1 MISSHVYLLFNS
13 ILCIT
18 HSAFNRNIVQV
29 LIVSQDKL
37 LWHLDQLFP
46 DELNQD
52 TRPNQDTW
60 PKEPARNTMSIL
72 TRRKKTQFSCICS
85 SVLPLQNET
94 ILLWTCPPPS
104 VVHKPN
110 LSKFASSI
118 PKICDFK
125 NWLSFFIFSSYFL
138 FLKTIMCY

>member
-1 MISSHVYLLFNS
+1 MISSHAYLLFNS

-18 HSAFNRNIVQV
+18 HLAFNRIIVQV
-29 LIVSQDKL
+29 LIASQDKV

-46 DELNQD
+46 DEFNQD
-52 TRPNQDTW
+52 TRSNQDTW
-60 PKEPARNTMSIL
+60 PKEPAHNTMSIL
-72 TRRKKTQFSCICS
+72 TRKKSQFSCIRS

-110 LSKFASSI
+110 LNKIASSI
-118 PKICDFK
+118 SKICDFK
-125 NWLSFFIFSSYFL
+125 NWLSFFVFSSYFL